1 MAAAVAIPRLDFK
14 GGCASDGGGE
24 NVRDGSADA
33 ARLGAS
39 LRCRGLGGAAQSC
52 SVRRQA
58 AKLTTAQKAELAR
71 LVEAGPDRA
80 MAWCAGG
87 ASICAT
93 N

>member
-1 MAAAVAIPRLDFK
+1 MAAALRIPGSILSAVELRT
-14 GGCASDGGGE
+14 GGGE
-24 NVRDGSADA
+24 NRQTRRDGCIATMPRA
-33 ARLGAS
+33 WRVRAVRVPPGAKP
-39 LRCRGLGGAAQSC
+39 
-52 SVRRQA
+52 
-58 AKLTTAQKAELAR
+58 KLTTAQKAELAR